1 MKPFQEAK
9 YLLCQER
16 NVSGLDIAAAL
27 RDSIQVASP
36 VLFCMALLLIGDE
49 GKVMILEQDTV
60 VLLDF
65 KHYMVL
71 HVADF
76 RLACYDL
83 RLDTGLPTREVG
95 VPILVRLTVSVCVF
109 VVVLAMCLQVTTTHG
124 KSTTHR
130 TDRDGG
136 LGP

>member
-9 YLLCQER
+9 YLLCQQR

-27 RDSIQVASP
+27 CDSIEVTSP
-36 VLFCMALLLIGDE
+36 VLFCMALLLIGEE

-60 VLLDF
+60 LLLDL
-65 KHYMVL
+65 KQNMVL
-71 HVADF
+71 YFADS
-76 RLACYDL
+76 RLACHDV
-83 RLDTGLPTREVG
+83 RLDTGLPTRDVG

-124 KSTTHR
+124 KSTIHR
-130 TDRDGG
+130 TDRAGC